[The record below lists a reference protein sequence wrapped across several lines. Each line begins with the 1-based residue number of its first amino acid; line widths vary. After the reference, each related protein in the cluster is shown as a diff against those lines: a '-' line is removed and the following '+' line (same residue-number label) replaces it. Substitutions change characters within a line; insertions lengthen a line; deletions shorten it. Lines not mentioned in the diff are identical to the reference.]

1 MNRPKRKLLIFSKLN
16 LENEL
21 LEHIEKFDWEIHSA
35 NTQEELID
43 LSKKHLFK
51 VGIIFSDTLN
61 QVIDSKQ
68 INLDSILVSSIDQF
82 EIIKSSRQFNTSRS
96 INWILGVSPECASL
110 INTDLETLKHVA
122 EYCYGCIP
130 LPIDTVNLLIILENA
145 YGMRGSL
152 YPFTNN
158 QCSNNSQ
165 FGIIGNSEPMNL
177 LFNQIKKVAR
187 EDYSVLIEGETGTG
201 KELVA
206 NAIHNNSYRYEFPF
220 VAINCGAFPTELI
233 QAELFGY
240 EKGAF
245 TGANQRK
252 IGRIEQAQGGTLF
265 LDEIGDLPY
274 KQQINLLR
282 FLEDKTITRIG
293 GSEKIATDVRV
304 VAATHVD
311 LKLAVDNKKFRE
323 DLYYRLH
330 VLEIKTPALR
340 HRENDICL
348 LANHFFNLY
357 SLNKNYIAIEFDK
370 YSIQLLNHYHWPG
383 NVRQL
388 MNSIRR
394 GLVVSDS
401 RKITPTDLGIEWDCD
416 NHQVQTLEGARSIA
430 ERESIIAALRFTNN
444 NMSRAA
450 ELLGIS
456 RVSLYRL
463 TLKYMIK
470 SNNIEASAQII

>member
-1 MNRPKRKLLIFSKLN
+1 MTMPFM
-16 LENEL
+16 
-21 LEHIEKFDWEIHSA
+21 
-35 NTQEELID
+35 
-43 LSKKHLFK
+43 
-51 VGIIFSDTLN
+51 
-61 QVIDSKQ
+61 
-68 INLDSILVSSIDQF
+68 
-82 EIIKSSRQFNTSRS
+82 
-96 INWILGVSPECASL
+96 
-110 INTDLETLKHVA
+110 
-122 EYCYGCIP
+122 
-130 LPIDTVNLLIILENA
+130 
-145 YGMRGSL
+145 MRH
-152 YPFTNN
+152 P
-158 QCSNNSQ
+158 SNFSQ
-165 FGIIGNSEPMNL
+165 FGIIGNSPPMNNM
-177 LFNQIKKVAR
+177 FSHIKKVAR

-206 NAIHNNSYRYEFPF
+206 HAIHNNSERCEFPF

-245 TGANQRK
+245 TGATQRK
-252 IGRIEQAQGGTLF
+252 IGRIEQAQRGTLF

-311 LKLAVDNKKFRE
+311 LKLAVDKKKFRE

-348 LANHFFNLY
+348 LADHFINLY
-357 SLNKNYIAIEFDK
+357 SMNKSYKAIEFDK
-370 YSIQLLNHYHWPG
+370 YSIQLFNHYEWPG

-394 GLVVSDS
+394 GLVVSNS
-401 RKITPTDLGIEWDCD
+401 KKITPIDLGIEWDCN
-416 NHQVQTLEGARSIA
+416 NHKIQTLDEARSIA
-430 ERESIIAALRFTNN
+430 ERESILVALRFTNN
-444 NMSRAA
+444 NIRKTA

-463 TLKYMIK
+463 SLKHLIK
-470 SNNIEASAQII
+470 VNNLEIPAQIL